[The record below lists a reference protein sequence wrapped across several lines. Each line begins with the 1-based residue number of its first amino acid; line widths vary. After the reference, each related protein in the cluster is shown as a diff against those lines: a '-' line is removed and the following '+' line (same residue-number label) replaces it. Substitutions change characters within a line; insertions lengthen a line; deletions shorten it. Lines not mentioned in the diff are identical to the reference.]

1 MSLRLGLGLL
11 FGLVA
16 FSLDLALRTQP
27 ARHPK
32 QAAYL
37 LVRLDLDGDGRV
49 SAEECRRLS
58 RPNSPSWDLDGDG
71 WISEAELEALL
82 RAVDPLWAHSNPTS
96 PDAPPRPGNAQP

>member
-1 MSLRLGLGLL
+1 MNVRLGLGLL
-11 FGLVA
+11 FGLTT
-16 FSLDLALRTQP
+16 FSLYLALRTQP

-49 SAEECRRLS
+49 STEECRRLS

-96 PDAPPRPGNAQP
+96 PDAPRSGDPAQP